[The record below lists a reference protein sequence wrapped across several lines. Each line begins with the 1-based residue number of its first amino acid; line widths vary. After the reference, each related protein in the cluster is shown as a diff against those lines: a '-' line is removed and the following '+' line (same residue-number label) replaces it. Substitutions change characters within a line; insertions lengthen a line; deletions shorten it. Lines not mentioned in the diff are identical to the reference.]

1 MTLADPGDNDNER
14 HGKGKKARE
23 AEVNARFDALDQRLL
38 SIEFGLRAYV
48 AIDCNGGGIGGGGG
62 GTSDSGGGLSG
73 DPVIIEGGVSE
84 GGVTSG
90 PNFET
95 GRRTW
100 IDILSQ

>member
-1 MTLADPGDNDNER
+1 MEELAAKIESLEYCKDRRGRRGCKQQYSDLEHLYNIGVVTMN
-14 HGKGKKARE
+14 
-23 AEVNARFDALDQRLL
+23 NA
-38 SIEFGLRAYV
+38 
-48 AIDCNGGGIGGGGG
+48 NGGGIGGGGG
-62 GTSDSGGGLSG
+62 GTSGSGGGLSG

-100 IDILSQ
+100 IDILPQ